1 MYNWRVEHI
10 VYRTHN
16 CMSVFCSHELILLV
30 HLQTLSSHVT
40 ALAVDSNNTVLVSG
54 DLHGM
59 NIIIQPIMLQEVIT
73 ILQLYLYGYLRLLSV
88 WGSLV
93 SNIQDSSVY
102 GTSRLTVQTA
112 TTHNN
117 QIVGWSQCSIFILNT
132 HILILSCISTAV
144 LVKWIHLSMY
154 VLAALH
160 TIFMQESHH
169 GEHIPTRSQG
179 QWSCDR

>member
-1 MYNWRVEHI
+1 MIKVYSLNAGYIHFWNVYNSSGPMGHFPAVSQQSLTVHVQLESSA
-10 VYRTHN
+10 HN

-88 WGSLV
+88 
-93 SNIQDSSVY
+93 
-102 GTSRLTVQTA
+102 
-112 TTHNN
+112 
-117 QIVGWSQCSIFILNT
+117 
-132 HILILSCISTAV
+132 
-144 LVKWIHLSMY
+144 
-154 VLAALH
+154 
-160 TIFMQESHH
+160 
-169 GEHIPTRSQG
+169 
-179 QWSCDR
+179 

>member
-1 MYNWRVEHI
+1 MYNWRVVHI

-93 SNIQDSSVY
+93 SNVQDSSVY
-102 GTSRLTVQTA
+102 GTSRLTVQIA

-132 HILILSCISTAV
+132 HILILSCTSRVDSSIDV
-144 LVKWIHLSMY
+144 LT
-154 VLAALH
+154 ALH